1 MVGGYARWSEAGPF
15 GSAVRDA
22 TGQAVRSEPT
32 THVTH
37 CCTGCDG
44 HMHPFG
50 ETDSLQWLAGTLD
63 GQKMG
68 PSGRPCATPRGK
80 PFEASQP
87 HTLPIAALVAMDKC
101 IPLVRLTVSKGRR
114 VRSMVRSWAFWVG
127 CARRHGASRS
137 KRANHARYPLLHWLR
152 WTNASLW

>member
-37 CCTGCDG
+37 GCTGCDG
-44 HMHPFG
+44 QTHPFG
-50 ETDSLQWLAGTLD
+50 ETDSLQWSAGTLD
-63 GQKMG
+63 GQKLG
-68 PSGRPCATPRGK
+68 LLGRLCATPRGE

-87 HTLPIAALVAMDKC
+87 QTLPLDALVAVGKY
-101 IPLVRLTVSKGRR
+101 IPSVRLTVSKGRR
-114 VRSMVRSWAFWVG
+114 VR
-127 CARRHGASRS
+127 
-137 KRANHARYPLLHWLR
+137 
-152 WTNASLW
+152 

>member
-37 CCTGCDG
+37 CCTGCDKQ
-44 HMHPFG
+44 MHPFG
-50 ETDSLQWLAGTLD
+50 ETDSLQRSAGTLD
-63 GQKMG
+63 GQKLG
-68 PSGRPCATPRGK
+68 LLGRLCATRRGK
-80 PFEASQP
+80 PVEASQP
-87 HTLPIAALVAMDKC
+87 RTLPIAALVAMDKG
-101 IPLVRLTVSKGRR
+101 IPLVRLTVSNGRR

-127 CARRHGASRS
+127 CAPRDGGSRS

-152 WTNASLW
+152 WTKASLW

>member
-1 MVGGYARWSEAGPF
+1 MVGGYARWSEDGPF

-44 HMHPFG
+44 QMHPFG
-50 ETDSLQWLAGTLD
+50 ETDSLQRSAGTLD
-63 GQKMG
+63 GQKLG
-68 PSGRPCATPRGK
+68 LLGRLCATPRGK

-87 HTLPIAALVAMDKC
+87 RTLPIAALVAMDTC
-101 IPLVRLTVSKGRR
+101 IPLVRLTVSNGWR
-114 VRSMVRSWAFWVG
+114 VRSMVRRWALRVG
-127 CARRHGASRS
+127 RARRHGASRS
-137 KRANHARYPLLHWLR
+137 KRANHTRYPLLHWLQ